1 MRNYLVSFLFLVSAI
16 SGLRG
21 VSFSAGQGCL
31 NGDCHREMI
40 RARYLHGP
48 VAAEMAGAKGC
59 EICHRP
65 IGDKCTPTK
74 GGSFQ
79 TAVKN
84 ICTTC
89 HGKGTGSQHTQAAV
103 ESRCIECHDP
113 HGSETSPQLLR
124 SRKK

>member
-1 MRNYLVSFLFLVSAI
+1 MRNQIILLLFLVSAMG
-16 SGLRG
+16 GLREG
-21 VSFSAGQGCL
+21 SVLAGQGCL
-31 NGDCHREMI
+31 NGGCHNEMT
-40 RARYLHGP
+40 RVRYLHGP

-79 TAVKN
+79 TKVKN

-89 HGKGTGSQHTQAAV
+89 HGKGTGSQHTQTSV
-103 ESRCIECHDP
+103 ESRCLECHDP